1 MAKPAA
7 PSPLANVDPSTLAL
21 GLAGMTIA
29 GALGVGLVAGV
40 APALLVFVTG
50 ALLGSILLVWHSLRT
65 LAGDADVEPDLE
77 SSATRGPPSALTER
91 KRRALRALKDIE
103 QEHAVGKIDDADF
116 ASLQAEYRERA
127 KEVIREMD
135 ASIDPWREKAE
146 SLVRAHLQKRSA
158 ERDAERPSERDAADA
173 ACPKCKTKNDAD
185 ATFCKK
191 CGTKL
196 ASEA

>member
-7 PSPLANVDPSTLAL
+7 PSPLANVDLSTLAL

-77 SSATRGPPSALTER
+77 AAASRGPSNAMTER

-135 ASIDPWREKAE
+135 ASLDPWRDKAE
-146 SLVRAHLQKRSA
+146 SLVRAHLQKRAA
-158 ERDAERPSERDAADA
+158 ERDAERPSERDAA